1 MKNNNLLDTK
11 TLNSNEILGNGK
23 KYVVPIYQRDYSW
36 IAENWEDLWEDI
48 LLVNEKEEAVH
59 YMGAIVLQSGENKE
73 FFIIDGQQRLVTITI
88 LALACIKKIKDL
100 AENNIDK
107 EANEERVRLLS
118 TKFIGDKD
126 PASLTHF
133 SKLRLNENNDSFF
146 QTYITLFTKPRTP
159 VLRTFKD
166 SNKLLLKAFE
176 FFYEKI
182 NKYFENQ
189 QKGEEIAKFLTEII
203 AEKLMFIQIIVEDE
217 LRAYTVFETLNSR
230 GVGLTV
236 TDLLKNYLFSLA
248 SNVDMPHIRA
258 QWDRIVD
265 VIGLNDF
272 PVFLRHYWISKNKL
286 IRQEYLYKNIRLQ
299 IKNSTDLL
307 ALLEQLEANAVVYVA
322 LNNNSDDLWK
332 ENQHYKELK
341 KRVKE
346 LELFQVKQCLPL
358 LLISY
363 EKLPNIFAKIAKIV
377 TVISF
382 RQTVIGGYHGSKLE
396 DEYNKTALK
405 IASGEISTATEIANE
420 LKSLYMSDTDFK
432 NDFSTISIN
441 TRRNKKLIRYILF
454 ELENQMNN
462 NGNSYDFEENPA
474 TIEHILPENAKEEWE
489 HFFSKN
495 VMENYVFRLGNY
507 TLLEEGKNRDIG
519 NKTFDIKKEIY
530 KESAFKSTSSINY
543 PEWNASNLDKRQ
555 TELAKIATAIWKIS
569 Y

>member
-159 VLRTFKD
+159 VLQTFKD

-530 KESAFKSTSSINY
+530 KESAFKSTSTINY